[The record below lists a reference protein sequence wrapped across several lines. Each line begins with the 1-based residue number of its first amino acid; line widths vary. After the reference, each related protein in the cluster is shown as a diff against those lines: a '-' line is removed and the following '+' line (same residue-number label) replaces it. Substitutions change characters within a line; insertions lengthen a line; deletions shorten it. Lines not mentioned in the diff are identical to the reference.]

1 MSILKCDIQN
11 WTQSSRC
18 DVSSCDHNV
27 DDDKNHKYYLLYAS
41 YEPHMEV
48 TELSYLKL
56 TISS

>member
-1 MSILKCDIQN
+1 M
-11 WTQSSRC
+11 QSSRC
-18 DVSSCDHNV
+18 DMSSCDHNV

-56 TISS
+56 TINS